1 MNPTALAR
9 RGTLLFCLIF
19 TGSLL
24 MTLPACAKS
33 TLSLTEK
40 DRTSN
45 RPADLW
51 QYYMHGCVDHFATP
65 VDLSSLADSSLL
77 SNIAINTPYK
87 QFTGKGI
94 TVNGKG
100 EDNVTLDKPINI
112 DLRPDQKLRLYVW
125 VKGENAGMREDI
137 WKAPNFGIVLKN
149 AKGKTLRASETRY
162 HTVGNFDWHCYY
174 LDTHI
179 HKNTA
184 SIYLKFTNPVRGKA
198 TFSAISYEWVNEQND
213 FSVNDQQDPITGS
226 CAQNVYKDELP
237 SHVQSDRGTR
247 YPWHF
252 LKGVKAIPAMT
263 GQQYDIT
270 TQDGLKHY
278 FQDHPH
284 TLQPYHRHHSIMYL
298 PSIYRTGKE
307 LKAESVDQTLWPNP
321 YEGWMNDFAQLLLVE
336 QDPKTGYWRT
346 IHGLNMG
353 LTFHY
358 SNMLFRYY
366 SPERADRPLRTNDLH
381 IGLKYIP
388 HANNIIDTTLMM
400 QAHDDAGN
408 LAAWNRS
415 AYRYTTEPDS
425 DDHNCDF
432 GTTWDAIYLLRIA
445 ALNPEV
451 DDVRKAKVY
460 DAIKAAYGYLL
471 KHNIQD
477 DGTWKLKDKDPYPT
491 RSSYMY
497 GLIEDSHWLEWRIDP
512 NIPAPD
518 VKLDGNTIKATFTN
532 PQHNSIRIFAVPAD
546 FDISQLDETQM
557 VGIIQNT
564 GHHAS
569 NMDPYLGMK
578 AIQAG
583 GKAMWGLDNDMPPAD
598 HWKYQRYTYWK
609 TRKISEN
616 LLTTTDA
623 KPITLPREL
632 LKPGMK
638 LYVTAA
644 NWYGEQSKPVLIPN
658 P

>member
-1 MNPTALAR
+1 
-9 RGTLLFCLIF
+9 
-19 TGSLL
+19 
-24 MTLPACAKS
+24 MTIPACAQTK
-33 TLSLTEK
+33 LQLTET
-40 DRTSN
+40 DRISN

-65 VDLSSLADSSLL
+65 VDLENLTDSSQL
-77 SNIAINTPYK
+77 SNVTINTPYK
-87 QFTGKGI
+87 HFSGKAITVDGKGKEKI
-94 TVNGKG
+94 
-100 EDNVTLDKPINI
+100 TLDKPIDL
-112 DLRPDQKLRLYVW
+112 DLRPNQKLRLYVW
-125 VKGENAGMREDI
+125 MKGENAGMREDI

-149 AKGKTLRASETRY
+149 AKGKTLRSSDTRY
-162 HTVGNFDWHCYY
+162 HTVGDFDWHCYH

-184 SIYLKFTNPVRGKA
+184 AIYLTFSNVVRGKA
-198 TFSAISYEWVNEQND
+198 SFTSISYEWVNKTND
-213 FSVNDQQDPITGS
+213 LSVNDQQDPITGS
-226 CAQNVYKDELP
+226 CAPNVYKDELP

-247 YPWHF
+247 YPWAF
-252 LKGVKAIPAMT
+252 LKGVNAIGALT

-270 TQDGLKHY
+270 TQVGLKHY

-298 PSIYRTGKE
+298 PSLYRNGKDT
-307 LKAESVDQTLWPNP
+307 KADNIDQTLWPNP
-321 YEGWMNDFAQLLLVE
+321 YDGWIDDFAQLLLEE
-336 QDPKTGYWRT
+336 QDSDTGYWRT

-358 SNMLFRYY
+358 ANMLFRYY
-366 SPERADRPLRTNDLH
+366 SPQRTDRPLRTNSLH

-400 QAHDDAGN
+400 QAHTDDGK

-415 AYRYTTEPDS
+415 AYRYTTDPDS

-451 DDVRKAKVY
+451 DEQRKAKVY

-471 KHNIQD
+471 KHNIQN
-477 DGTWKLKDKDPYPT
+477 DGTWKLKDKDPHPT

-512 NIPAPD
+512 NITTPT
-518 VKLDGNTIKATFTN
+518 VKRVGNTIHATFTN
-532 PQHNSIRIFAVPAD
+532 PEHNSIRIFTVPEG
-546 FDISQLDETQM
+546 FDLSQLDETHM

-564 GHHAS
+564 GHHPS
-569 NMDPYLGMK
+569 NMDPYIGMQ
-578 AIQAG
+578 AIRAG
-583 GKAMWGLDNDMPPAD
+583 GKAMWGLDNSMPDED
-598 HWKYQRYTYWK
+598 HWRYQRYTYWK
-609 TRKISEN
+609 IRKLSAN
-616 LLTTTDA
+616 LLSTTDA
-623 KPITLPREL
+623 KAITLPTES
-632 LKPGMK
+632 LKPNMR
-638 LYVTAA
+638 LYATAA
-644 NWYGEQSKPVLIPN
+644 NWYGEQSKPFLIPN